1 MWYGMAVR
9 EQYRKQEIGKE
20 NKLHATCI
28 RGKREKTKVKVV
40 PLVISAF
47 EGGIKEVIKE
57 LENMF
62 EKDDLCQKIVA
73 EI

>member
-28 RGKREKTKVKVV
+28 RDRRPGFKVKVV
-40 PLVISAF
+40 PLVISVF
-47 EGGIKEVIKE
+47 EGGIKEVLKE
-57 LENMF
+57 L
-62 EKDDLCQKIVA
+62 
-73 EI
+73 